1 MEIPIIVEDAPDL
14 VLVLGPHRSGSS
26 ITTKVLQLLGLNLGN
41 NLVGAD
47 PNSNPLGH
55 FEEIS
60 VLEFNEKILLAC
72 ETNWMDPVPLKENK
86 FFESNKN
93 EIKSDLD
100 SLLEKLIREEKI
112 DALKEPRIS
121 MMLDLWEPVLEKYFE
136 KMRIVITIRHPSEV
150 AASLEKRDGMS
161 RILSHQLWAQ
171 SMINILSFARA
182 HPNYFMF
189 YDHLISDTENEVS
202 GLAKFLGKTLVYE
215 SNKEIFQESIFQE
228 YRHHVAQAKQPA
240 ALTLSTDIYNFLL
253 SHKHADEIIF
263 SNKVLD
269 QWKER
274 INRLTNEI
282 NTKKIIGVD
291 IANRKAVTQE
301 RDQLTQE
308 RDQLTQERDQL
319 TQERDQLTQERNQL
333 TQERDQLTQERNQ
346 LTQERNQLTQERDQL
361 TQERDLMY
369 NSRIW
374 RSTKLLRLCISAVRN
389 ILGS

>member
-1 MEIPIIVEDAPDL
+1 METPIIVEDIPEL
-14 VLVLGPHRSGSS
+14 VLVLGSHRSGSS

-86 FFESNKN
+86 LFETNKN
-93 EIKSDLD
+93 EFKSELEALLD
-100 SLLEKLIREEKI
+100 RLIRDEKI
-112 DALKEPRIS
+112 GALKEPRIS
-121 MMLDLWEPVLEKYFE
+121 LMLDLWEPSLKKYFE
-136 KMRIVITIRHPSEV
+136 KMRIVVTIRHPSEV

-161 RILSHQLWAQ
+161 RILSHLLWAQ
-171 SMINILSFARA
+171 SMINILIFARS

-189 YDHLISDTENEVS
+189 YDHLISDTESEVS
-202 GLAKFLGKTLVYE
+202 GLAKFLEKTSVYE
-215 SNKEIFQESIFQE
+215 SNKEIFQESIFKE
-228 YRHHVAQAKQPA
+228 YRHHAVQAKQPI

-253 SHKHADEIIF
+253 NHEQADAIIF
-263 SNKVLD
+263 SDHVLD

-274 INRLTNEI
+274 INRLTYEI

-291 IANRKAVTQE
+291 TMNRKVVTQE

-319 TQERDQLTQERNQL
+319 TQERDQLNARTRPTNARTRPTNARTRPTNARTRPTNARTRPCL
-333 TQERDQLTQERNQ
+333 
-346 LTQERNQLTQERDQL
+346 
-361 TQERDLMY
+361 
-369 NSRIW
+369 
-374 RSTKLLRLCISAVRN
+374 
-389 ILGS
+389 